1 MSSPPSSRD
10 LGSRIRC
17 LDYKP
22 QLQCTSVSTARR
34 EPAPP
39 AISTGNRSSAQL
51 GYQAS
56 RQRKACLFENC
67 LWWGNQGPER
77 QFSKIAQG
85 VSDGV

>member
-56 RQRKACLFENC
+56 RQREACLFEMS
-67 LWWGNQGPER
+67 LVGKPRPREAIFQDRPG
-77 QFSKIAQG
+77 S
-85 VSDGV
+85 